1 MVRVPVEP
9 IPFGPFCLDATNSRL
24 LRDGVEVD
32 IRPQALHVLQVL
44 VQNGGRH
51 VNYDQM
57 ILEAWNGTLVS
68 RHTVAV
74 TVGEVK
80 KILGEFGPWISHRPR
95 MGYCF
100 ETPHS
105 DDLVRQGWHCWNR
118 GTREGFEKALCYFQR
133 AARET
138 NDPRAFEGASLC
150 YMMLGTCGM
159 RPAREMYQGFLDAH
173 RRAVALSGLTPDL
186 RADRAQGLHVFEHK
200 VAETEADLLQALR
213 EKPKW
218 VPAHM
223 GLVMLY
229 AGTGRLEEALQ
240 QVDEVR
246 AIDPLWVQLPAS
258 EVFVRF
264 FRRELPEA
272 LAAAR
277 QGLELHPYLPLGR
290 ALYAQALEY
299 SGDTEEALKQYR
311 MAMVLCPDLPWLRAL
326 EALCLANSGRR
337 AESLAILQ
345 QLEELRK
352 TEYVDAYFQAMLLHA
367 LGRKDEAFLELE
379 RAVDEN
385 SAALFVL
392 DVDPRMDPLRA
403 DPRFGEI
410 KDRIF
415 SGSALAAPIS
425 ATGYGALQTKLA
437 VSSVLPEPL

>member
-9 IPFGPFCLDATNSRL
+9 IPFGPFCLDANNSRL

-32 IRPQALHVLQVL
+32 IRPQAHRVLQVL
-44 VQNGGRH
+44 VQNSGRH

-57 ILEAWNGTLVS
+57 IHEAWNGTLVS
-68 RHTVAV
+68 KHTVAV

-100 ETPHS
+100 ETPQS

-118 GTREGFEKALCYFQR
+118 GTREGFEKALSYFQG

-150 YMMLGTCGM
+150 YMMLGACGM
-159 RPAREMYQGFLDAH
+159 RPAREMYQSFLVAH
-173 RRAVALSGLTPDL
+173 RRAVAVSGLTPDL
-186 RADRAQGLHVFEHK
+186 RADRAQSLHIFEHK
-200 VAETEADLLQALR
+200 NDEAEADLLQALR

-223 GLVMLY
+223 GLTMLY

-246 AIDPLWVQLPAS
+246 AIDPLWVQLPAA
-258 EVFVRF
+258 EVSVRF
-264 FRRELPEA
+264 FRRELNEA

-277 QGLELHPYLPLGR
+277 RGLELHPYLPLGR
-290 ALYAQALEY
+290 ALYAQALEFL
-299 SGDTEEALKQYR
+299 GDTEEALKQYR
-311 MAMVLCPDLPWLRAL
+311 MATVFCPDLPWLRAL
-326 EALCLANSGRR
+326 EALCLANSRR
-337 AESLAILQ
+337 FAESLAILRH
-345 QLEELRK
+345 LEELRK
-352 TEYVDAYFQAMLLHA
+352 TEYVDAYFQALLLHG
-367 LGRKDEAFLELE
+367 LGRKEEAFLELE

-385 SAALFVL
+385 SAALFIL
-392 DVDPRMDPLRA
+392 NVDPRMDPLRA
-403 DPRFGEI
+403 DPRFGAI
-410 KDRIF
+410 RDRVF
-415 SGSALAAPIS
+415 GGSTVAATVS
-425 ATGYGALQTKLA
+425 RTGYGVLQTKLA
-437 VSSVLPEPL
+437 VSSVLPDPL